1 MVEVAFKSECFLGE
15 GPVWDDKTKT
25 LCWVDILAG
34 QIHEFNPDTET
45 CKTLDVGQ
53 MIGAVAICNDGDF
66 LVALKNGLG
75 IINRK
80 SEKLTLFAHPESHLI
95 ENRFNDGKCDPA
107 GRFWIGSMAIN
118 EEPNAGSLYMLDLNR
133 HITLKIDHT
142 TISNGL
148 AWSLDNKIFY
158 FIDTPAMNVVA
169 YDFELSTGNI
179 ANKRTVII
187 IDEKD
192 GYPDGMTIDNEG
204 MLWIAHW
211 NGWQVTRWDPAKGKK
226 LFALSLPVAN
236 VTSCT
241 FGGSNFQDL
250 YITTAKKGLTVD
262 ELKQQ
267 PLAGNL
273 FVWKNT
279 GYTGMAA
286 VEYKKHD
293 IVG

>member
-1 MVEVAFKSECFLGE
+1 MVEVAFKSDCFLGE

-34 QIHEFNPDTET
+34 HIHEFNPNTET
-45 CKTLDVGQ
+45 CTTLDVGQ

-80 SEKLTLFAHPESHLI
+80 NEKFTLFAHPESHLE

-107 GRFWIGSMAIN
+107 GRFWIGSMAID
-118 EEPNAGSLYMLDLNR
+118 EQPNAGSLYMLDLHH
-133 HITLKIDHT
+133 HITPKIDNT

-148 AWSLDNKIFY
+148 AWSLDNKTFY
-158 FIDTPAMNVVA
+158 FIDTPTMSVVA

-179 ANKRTVII
+179 ANKRTVIV

-211 NGWQVTRWDPAKGKK
+211 NGWQITRWDPVKGEK
-226 LFALSLPVAN
+226 LFALPMPVAN

-250 YITTAKKGLTVD
+250 YITTAKKGLTAD

-286 VEYKKHD
+286 VEYKKRD

>member
-1 MVEVAFKSECFLGE
+1 MS
-15 GPVWDDKTKT
+15 
-25 LCWVDILAG
+25 
-34 QIHEFNPDTET
+34 
-45 CKTLDVGQ
+45 
-53 MIGAVAICNDGDF
+53 
-66 LVALKNGLG
+66 
-75 IINRK
+75 
-80 SEKLTLFAHPESHLI
+80 
-95 ENRFNDGKCDPA
+95 
-107 GRFWIGSMAIN
+107 
-118 EEPNAGSLYMLDLNR
+118 
-133 HITLKIDHT
+133 
-142 TISNGL
+142 
-148 AWSLDNKIFY
+148 
-158 FIDTPAMNVVA
+158 VVA

-179 ANKRTVII
+179 TNKRTVIA

-211 NGWQVTRWDPAKGKK
+211 NGWQVTRRDPIKGEK
-226 LFALSLPVAN
+226 LFALPLPVAN

-250 YITTAKKGLTVD
+250 YITTAKKGLTAD

-279 GYTGMAA
+279 DYTGLAA

-293 IVG
+293 TVG